1 MLTDLLRLID
11 RYKKEVTVLEKV
23 HIGVQSE
30 SVYYEQRSK
39 IDTLNAV
46 IADLE
51 ALIGAQH
58 DQRR

>member
-1 MLTDLLRLID
+1 MLKDLLRLID
-11 RYKKEVTVLEKV
+11 RYKKEVAVLEKA
-23 HIGVQSE
+23 HTGVQSD

-51 ALIGAQH
+51 ALVGA
-58 DQRR
+58 